1 MAKDLQKKYDYA
13 WDKYSKDD
21 FKALFKISDEY
32 KAFMSKCKT
41 ERECTREFI
50 KRAEVK
56 GYKNIEELLRLFYNE
71 GGSSPRKD
79 PSISLIFSSKP

>member
-56 GYKNIEELLRLFYNE
+56 GYKNIEELIKATPN
-71 GGSSPRKD
+71 
-79 PSISLIFSSKP
+79 